1 MKKCVCL
8 LLAAVLLLTAGCAL
22 AAEPEVG
29 PATSETPM
37 PVPDPDVVTVTDI
50 VDRAEEEN
58 LPTDT
63 ALELFWSDGEY
74 DYYFPTVRSRY
85 VSVYYSDGTEQTVRA
100 ALEEGRIAIA
110 DLNTFGVDYHKEA
123 ILRVVDIVDRTETE
137 ALLTADALEGFWRD
151 EEYTYAFASIK
162 SHYIIV
168 HYSDGTQL
176 PIREAMARG
185 DVTIGDLDRFG
196 IGYYKEAIVTAVGME
211 CKMGVLD
218 AEKLF
223 WSDEDYDY
231 YFPNYDTEV
240 TVLLSDGHSWP
251 LHDALMEG
259 LVTVGD
265 LEKYDIEYIRVEKE
279 K

>member
-22 AAEPEVG
+22 AAEPERSPVI
-29 PATSETPM
+29 SEEPM
-37 PVPDPDVVTVTDI
+37 PVPDSEP
-50 VDRAEEEN
+50 
-58 LPTDT
+58 
-63 ALELFWSDGEY
+63 
-74 DYYFPTVRSRY
+74 
-85 VSVYYSDGTEQTVRA
+85 A
-100 ALEEGRIAIA
+100 A
-110 DLNTFGVDYHKEA
+110 
-123 ILRVVDIVDRTETE
+123 VVDIVDRTETE
-137 ALLTADALEGFWRD
+137 FLATDDALEGFWRD
-151 EEYTYAFASIK
+151 EEYTYCFPSIK

-185 DVTIGDLDRFG
+185 DVTIADLDRFG
-196 IGYYKEAIVTAVGME
+196 IGYYKEEVITVVGME
-211 CKMGVLD
+211 CKPGVLD
-218 AEKLF
+218 ALKLF

-265 LEKYDIEYIRVEKE
+265 LERYGIEYIREEKE
-279 K
+279 E

>member
-22 AAEPEVG
+22 AAEPERSPVI
-29 PATSETPM
+29 SEEPM

-151 EEYTYAFASIK
+151 EEYTYSFASIK

-196 IGYYKEAIVTAVGME
+196 IGYYKEEIVTAVGME

>member
-8 LLAAVLLLTAGCAL
+8 LLAAILLLTAGCAL
-22 AAEPEVG
+22 AAEPEADPV
-29 PATSETPM
+29 PSETPM

-50 VDRAEEEN
+50 VDRAETEF
-58 LPTDT
+58 LATD
-63 ALELFWSDGEY
+63 
-74 DYYFPTVRSRY
+74 
-85 VSVYYSDGTEQTVRA
+85 
-100 ALEEGRIAIA
+100 
-110 DLNTFGVDYHKEA
+110 
-123 ILRVVDIVDRTETE
+123 
-137 ALLTADALEGFWRD
+137 DALEGFWRD
-151 EEYTYAFASIK
+151 EAYTYYFSSIK

-176 PIREAMARG
+176 PVREAMARG
-185 DVTIGDLDRFG
+185 DVTIADLDRFG
-196 IGYYKEAIVTAVGME
+196 IGYYKKEIVTAVGME
-211 CKMGVLD
+211 CKVGVLD

-223 WSDEDYDY
+223 WEDEEYKY